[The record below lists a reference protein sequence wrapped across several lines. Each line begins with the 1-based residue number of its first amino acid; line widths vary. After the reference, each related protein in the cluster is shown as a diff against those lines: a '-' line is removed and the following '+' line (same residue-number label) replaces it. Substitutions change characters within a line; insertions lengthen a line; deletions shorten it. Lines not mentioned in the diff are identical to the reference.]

1 LSLFFRFR
9 FRCCLTLSVSV
20 AVFLYP
26 FPFVRSC
33 SSVSVDPSQYRQSVP
48 LEEPPMTTRRPP
60 HTFWLEPVRVAMFL
74 LLPLSLPAAAAPPG
88 WPAYAD
94 AVVAADGSGQFHSL
108 QDAIAAA
115 PAGRPGRPW
124 IIHVRPGTY
133 RERLYVQRE
142 KRFLALVGEDAE
154 TTVVTFDLHA
164 NVPGTDGKPIGTFR
178 TATAQID
185 ADDFTAE
192 GLTFENAAGPVGQAL
207 AIRVDGD
214 RAAFRRCRFVG
225 WQDTVLL
232 NRGRQYFESCH
243 VCGHVDFIF
252 GGATAFFDRCTIV
265 ARGEGYLTAAS
276 TPEEQPYGF
285 VFSRGTVR
293 GETPEVRTY
302 LGRPWRSFAST
313 VFLDTEMTEVVRPEG
328 WHNWSRPER
337 EKTTRYA
344 EHGSRGPGANPGARV
359 PWARALDAPAA
370 AALTPVTVLGG
381 ADGWDPA
388 SQASVVAAAPK
399 APVADTAPPCPPPAR
414 FERDVEYARPGG
426 ESLRLDACTPP
437 GPGPFAA
444 AILVHG
450 GGWTSGER
458 AQAARELR
466 RPLTRAG
473 IAWLAVSYRLAPQHT
488 YPAPVEDVL
497 AAVRW
502 TQKSGRRLHVDGQRI
517 ALVGESAGGHLVAD
531 AAVRTSGD
539 TPVAAVVPFFAP
551 VDLESDTDRRG
562 GLSVSMRALFG
573 RTDLDETARA
583 ALRDGSPIRRVRP
596 GLPPFLLVHGTADMS
611 VPYEQSVRMQKALRE
626 SGVACDLITVP
637 DGTHGTRDW
646 DERLPGYADQVV
658 AWIAG
663 KVER

>member
-1 LSLFFRFR
+1 MAIPWSLR
-9 FRCCLTLSVSV
+9 
-20 AVFLYP
+20 
-26 FPFVRSC
+26 RSWR
-33 SSVSVDPSQYRQSVP
+33 RQSRLAP
-48 LEEPPMTTRRPP
+48 I
-60 HTFWLEPVRVAMFL
+60 L
-74 LLPLSLPAAAAPPG
+74 LLPLSFAAPAAAAPPG
-88 WPAYAD
+88 WPPYAD

-124 IIHVRPGTY
+124 IIHVRPGRY
-133 RERLYVQRE
+133 QERLYVQRE

-164 NVPGTDGKPIGTFR
+164 SVPGTDGKPIGTFR
-178 TATAQID
+178 TPTAQID

-232 NRGRQYFESCH
+232 NRGRQYFEGCVVS
-243 VCGHVDFIF
+243 GHVDFIF

-265 ARGEGYLTAAS
+265 ARGDGYVTAAS
-276 TPEEQPYGF
+276 TPEGQAHGF

-293 GETPEVRTY
+293 GETPAVKTY
-302 LGRPWRSFAST
+302 LGRPWRSFASV
-313 VFLDTEMTEVVRPEG
+313 VFLDTEMSEVVRPEG
-328 WHNWSRPER
+328 WHNWSRPES
-337 EKTTRYA
+337 ETTARYA
-344 EHGSRGPGANPGARV
+344 EFGSTGPGASTSARV
-359 PWARALDAPAA
+359 PWARTLGAPQA
-370 AALTPVTVLGG
+370 AALTAATVLGG
-381 ADGWDPA
+381 ADGWDPV
-388 SQASVVAAAPK
+388 SQGSVVAAAPR
-399 APVADTAPPCPPPAR
+399 APAPDAGPACPPPAR

-426 ESLRLDACTPP
+426 ESLRLDVCTPP
-437 GPGPFAA
+437 GRGPFPA

-450 GGWTSGER
+450 GGWIGGDR
-458 AQAARELR
+458 AQAAVPLR
-466 RPLTRAG
+466 RPLTQAG
-473 IAWLAVSYRLAPQHT
+473 IAWLAVSYRLAPRHQ

-502 TQKSGRRLHVDGQRI
+502 TRGSARRLHVDAERL
-517 ALVGESAGGHLVAD
+517 ALVGESAGGHLVTD
-531 AAVRTSGD
+531 AAVRM
-539 TPVAAVVPFFAP
+539 TPETRVAAVVPFFAP
-551 VDLESDTDRRG
+551 VDLESDTERRG

-573 RTDLDETARA
+573 RTGLDEDARG
-583 ALRDGSPIRRVRP
+583 ALRDGSPIRRVHP

-611 VPYEQSVRMQKALRE
+611 VPYEQSVRMQKALRD
-626 SGVACDLITVP
+626 SGVACDLVTVP

-646 DERLPGYADQVV
+646 DLRLPGYADRVV
-658 AWIAG
+658 AWLAG